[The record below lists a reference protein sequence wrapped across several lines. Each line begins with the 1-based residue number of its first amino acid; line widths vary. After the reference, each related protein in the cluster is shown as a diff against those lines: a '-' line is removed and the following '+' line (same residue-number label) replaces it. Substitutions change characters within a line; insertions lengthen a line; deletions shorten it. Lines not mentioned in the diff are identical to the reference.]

1 MSYKTCS
8 SIQSS
13 YKGVLWH
20 NIGLTMADTGNKS
33 YKVLPQVLSSLAV
46 SWCAICV
53 GGWQSFSSIALPMM
67 IAESEAF
74 NKTDEISENH
84 FIVNLHVGSWIV
96 STFFLGTILGCLL
109 GGPLNQVFGPRRT
122 LLVSAPI
129 CALTWV
135 MVALSH
141 RIWVIYLSRLIAGIL
156 FGVWKTTVK
165 VYNAEIAHPDLRG
178 SLGAMISNLFALGN
192 LFTYLLGYS
201 VSSWRLLAWLLL
213 LPSIVMAV
221 VVFFVPDSPYWLLEK
236 GREEDARSS
245 LSKLRGPD
253 YNIETEFAEMLNKKK
268 SKDPDQSV
276 LSLLFSKVFFRPFI
290 RIGLLSVI
298 THWAGISVV
307 SSYMVNIFQDAGVSI
322 SPSAAPML
330 VSSLQ
335 LVLSLVST
343 FILRVAPRKP
353 LFLVCGFLIMLGQ
366 LTLGVHGFLTGD
378 NDSTVYGWV
387 PVLAVAVVQSS
398 QTVGFLAVIQLLI
411 AESFPTQIRY
421 NYLFQHT
428 YSYWIL

>member
-1 MSYKTCS
+1 
-8 SIQSS
+8 
-13 YKGVLWH
+13 
-20 NIGLTMADTGNKS
+20 
-33 YKVLPQVLSSLAV
+33 
-46 SWCAICV
+46 
-53 GGWQSFSSIALPMM
+53 
-67 IAESEAF
+67 
-74 NKTDEISENH
+74 
-84 FIVNLHVGSWIV
+84 
-96 STFFLGTILGCLL
+96 
-109 GGPLNQVFGPRRT
+109 
-122 LLVSAPI
+122 
-129 CALTWV
+129 
-135 MVALSH
+135 
-141 RIWVIYLSRLIAGIL
+141 
-156 FGVWKTTVK
+156 
-165 VYNAEIAHPDLRG
+165 
-178 SLGAMISNLFALGN
+178 
-192 LFTYLLGYS
+192 
-201 VSSWRLLAWLLL
+201 
-213 LPSIVMAV
+213 
-221 VVFFVPDSPYWLLEK
+221 
-236 GREEDARSS
+236 
-245 LSKLRGPD
+245 
-253 YNIETEFAEMLNKKK
+253 MLNKKK

-428 YSYWIL
+428 YSYRIL